1 MEKDTALE
9 TSRAA
14 VNEALKSLVS
24 TNQLQLQQL
33 EELKRTHEELKADKD
48 LIEGFISGMDSLTE
62 RINLQIEALVKLY
75 KLQSQE
81 RAAQQQAQAHG
92 S

>member
-1 MEKDTALE
+1 MEKDALE
-9 TSRAA
+9 AAMRA
-14 VNEALKSLVS
+14 VNEAQKSLVS
-24 TNQLQLQQL
+24 TNQLQLQEL
-33 EELKRTHEELKADKD
+33 EQMKKTHEELKADKD

-81 RAAQQQAQAHG
+81 RANQQAQAHG